1 MRPEHRN
8 GGGRKPRGY
17 GSDQSSRA
25 DAHSVSRT
33 PIRRAWQG
41 LAITFIGLGGIGA
54 ALPLIPTTPFLLL
67 AAWAASRGSPQL
79 HEWLYRHPRYG
90 PVLRDWRDHRALRPR
105 VKYLALL
112 LMAASW
118 AIMMATIG
126 SDAIRLP
133 ASVVMLPV
141 LGYLATRPTR
151 PLQR

>member
-8 GGGRKPRGY
+8 GRSRKPRAC
-17 GSDQSSRA
+17 SADQSSRA
-25 DAHSVSRT
+25 DAHSASRA
-33 PIRRAWQG
+33 PIRYAWKG
-41 LAITFIGLGGIGA
+41 LAITCIGLGGIGA

-126 SDAIRLP
+126 SDSIRLL
-133 ASVVMLPV
+133 ASLVMLAV
-141 LGYLATRPTR
+141 LVYLATRPTR
-151 PLQR
+151 PRER